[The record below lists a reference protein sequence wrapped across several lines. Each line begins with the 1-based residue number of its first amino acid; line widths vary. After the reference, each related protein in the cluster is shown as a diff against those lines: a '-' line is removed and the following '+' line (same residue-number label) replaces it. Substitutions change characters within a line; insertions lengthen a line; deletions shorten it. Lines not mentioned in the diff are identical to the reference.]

1 MTKARET
8 KHIADTI
15 YGYMQE
21 AYDEGFEAGAKT
33 MQECSWEKGVRDA
46 WEYIRSRAESFNSN
60 AHTYAQAINDVVD
73 MLEDLD
79 PVSYTKDY
87 VEERSREELAKT
99 EPIEVGDIVTRYD
112 GEERMVTYIDKDFVY
127 TLNLKNGRDLLVCTF
142 GELTKTGKKAVVKV
156 FKPLAVGE
164 LK

>member
-33 MQECSWEKGVRDA
+33 AQECSWEKGVRDA
-46 WEYIRSRAESFNSN
+46 WEFIKHN
-60 AHTYAQAINDVVD
+60 VD
-73 MLEDLD
+73 EYSGGVSLKEMRMVGFLHDLD
-79 PVSYTKDY
+79 PVMYTKEY
-87 VEERSREELAKT
+87 VENRDREDAKKT
-99 EPIEVGDIVTRYD
+99 EPIEVGDVVTCDD
-112 GEERMVTYIDKDFVY
+112 GEERMVIHIEKDGYVH
-127 TLNLKNGRDLLVCTF
+127 TLNLEDYRDTLICML
-142 GELTKTGKKAVVKV
+142 GELKKTGKKAVIKV
-156 FKPLAVGE
+156 FKLLAVGE